1 MGYGSGDHEEKR
13 VDIDRDHG
21 SRFYRF
27 LCDGSSGGV
36 YRADLY
42 CDGSDPHGTVRKGET
57 EEMIYLQLFFSFLQ
71 IGMFSFGGG
80 YAAMPVIQ
88 EQVVSRHGWLD
99 MGEFTNLITISQMT
113 PGPIGINSATY
124 VGYAVTQ
131 SVWGAVLATVA
142 VCLPSFIL
150 VLLISYFFAKC
161 KDNKYI
167 KAAMSGLLPMSVALI
182 ASAAL
187 LMMNREN
194 FIDYKSIGIFAAAF
208 LVTWKWNLHPILL
221 ICLAGVVGL
230 LLY

>member
-1 MGYGSGDHEEKR
+1 
-13 VDIDRDHG
+13 
-21 SRFYRF
+21 
-27 LCDGSSGGV
+27 
-36 YRADLY
+36 
-42 CDGSDPHGTVRKGET
+42 
-57 EEMIYLQLFFSFLQ
+57 MIYLQLLWVYLK
-71 IGMFSFGGG
+71 IGTFGFGGG
-80 YAAMPVIQ
+80 YAMLSLIQ
-88 EQVVSRHGWLD
+88 HEIVDIHHWLTPQQFTDVVA
-99 MGEFTNLITISQMT
+99 ISQMT

-167 KAAMSGLLPMSVALI
+167 KAAMSGDQRFTYDQAFEEFFPMSVALI

-187 LMMNREN
+187 LMMNKDN
-194 FIDYKSIGIFAAAF
+194 FIDYKSIGIFAGAF
-208 LVTWKWNLHPILL
+208 LITWKWELHPILL
-221 ICLAGVVGL
+221 ICLAGVVGV